1 MYYFD
6 TAHSIV
12 RLTLVVLPLV
22 TFICAGATINHVK
35 QIQDGRR
42 RKNSHRNP
50 AYATAA
56 SLFLLTVFMA
66 IDVEMTW
73 AHLNEVAIQNVVA
86 MMFAAFVPAVLAVVP
101 ASVAL
106 VDYRDIAPHP

>member
-12 RLTLVVLPLV
+12 RLALVILPLV
-22 TFICAGATINHVK
+22 AFICAGATINHVK

-73 AHLNEVAIQNVVA
+73 SHLTNVAVQNVVA
-86 MMFAAFVPAVLAVVP
+86 MMFAAFVPTALAAIP
-101 ASVAL
+101 AAIAL
-106 VDYRDIAPHP
+106 VDYRDIAPQR